1 MSVVVANLS
10 ASEDYFRF
18 FGLEQQFNLDLSALD
33 QAYLAIQKEVHPDRH
48 ARGSDSEKRLAMQM
62 ATLANTAFQTLKN
75 PIQRGLYLCQLHGVD
90 AHLETNTAMPAAF
103 LMKQMDWR
111 ESLEEHEEDLNALEL
126 LATEVDQS
134 KRDTLAEIAQAVDG
148 AKNYDRAA
156 ELLRGLLFIDKFA
169 LELDDAISAL
179 VEL

>member
-1 MSVVVANLS
+1 MSVVVANPS

-75 PIQRGLYLCQLHGVD
+75 PIQRGLYICQLHGVD

-111 ESLEEHEEDLNALEL
+111 ESLEEREEDLTALEL
-126 LATEVDQS
+126 LAKEVDQS

>member
-1 MSVVVANLS
+1 MVNPS
-10 ASEDYFRF
+10 ASDDYFRF
-18 FGLEQQFNLDLSALD
+18 FGFEHKFNLDLSALD

-48 ARGSDSEKRLAMQM
+48 ARGSDTEQRLAMQM

-90 AHLETNTAMPAAF
+90 ARLETNTAMPAAF
-103 LMKQMDWR
+103 LMKQMEWR
-111 ESLEEHEEDLNALEL
+111 ESLEDQDEDLGALEA
-126 LATEVDQS
+126 LAEEVEQS
-134 KRDTLAEIAQAVDG
+134 KRDTLAEITQAIDG
-148 AKNYDRAA
+148 AKNYERAA

-179 VEL
+179 V

>member
-1 MSVVVANLS
+1 MSVVVANPS
-10 ASEDYFRF
+10 ASDDYFRF

-48 ARGSDSEKRLAMQM
+48 ARGSDTEQRLAMQM

-90 AHLETNTAMPAAF
+90 ARLETNTAMPAAF
-103 LMKQMDWR
+103 LMQQMEWR
-111 ESLEEHEEDLNALEL
+111 ENLEDQAQDALALEA
-126 LATEVDQS
+126 LAEEVSHS
-134 KRDTLAEIAQAVDG
+134 KRETLAEIAEAVDG
-148 AKNYDRAA
+148 AKNYERAA

-169 LELDDAISAL
+169 LELDDTISTL
-179 VEL
+179 L

>member
-1 MSVVVANLS
+1 MSVVVVNPS
-10 ASEDYFRF
+10 ASDNYFSF
-18 FGLEQQFNLDLSALD
+18 FGLQQQFQIDLSALD

-48 ARGSDSEKRLAMQM
+48 SRGSDSEQRLAMQM
-62 ATLANTAFQTLKN
+62 ATYANTALQTLKN

-111 ESLEEHEEDLNALEL
+111 ESLYAQAENLPALEAL
-126 LATEVDQS
+126 TTEVHQA
-134 KRDTLAEIAQAVDG
+134 KQETLAEITQALDL
-148 AKNYDRAA
+148 AKNYERGA

-169 LELDDAISAL
+169 LELDDAIAVL
-179 VEL
+179 V